1 VADTV
6 FDRQRVERGRLL
18 EYLRTLTESAFE
30 QPSLCADYRV
40 RDVVGHLIGGA
51 KSTPPRFLADLARAR
66 FDFHRAMRAAADRNS
81 GGTAEDLVRR
91 FESVQ
96 GARARPGTSLLAE
109 IVVHA
114 EDIRRPLG
122 AGPAEYDPTTL
133 RLVADHCVKAGGPI
147 GAKKRVAGLRL
158 QATDQ
163 DWSSGEGPVLSG
175 PLLSLVLAM
184 TGRPVAHSD
193 LSGAGLDTLAGRS

>member
-1 VADTV
+1 MTDTV
-6 FDRQRVERGRLL
+6 YDRQRIERGRLIDF
-18 EYLRTLTESAFE
+18 LRTVAEPAFE
-30 QPSLCADYRV
+30 QRSLCSDYRI

-51 KSTPPRFLADLARAR
+51 KSTPPRFLADLVRAR

-81 GGTAEDLVRR
+81 DGTADDLVRR

-96 GARARPGTSLLAE
+96 GAKARPGATLLSE
-109 IVVHA
+109 IVIHA

-122 AGPAEYDPTTL
+122 AGPADYDPTTL
-133 RLVADHCVKAGGPI
+133 RLVADHCVKAGGPL
-147 GAKKRVAGLRL
+147 GAKKRVAGLLL

-163 DWSSGEGPVLSG
+163 DWSAGEGPVLRG

-184 TGRPVAHSD
+184 AGRPVAHAD
-193 LSGAGLDTLAGRS
+193 LSGAGLETLAGRG